1 MASDD
6 AKQSREG
13 LTVLGKKV
21 SDHIAK
27 FLADQEIRHIFGIV
41 GAGNAQIFD
50 AITRLGYTEI
60 VCVHHEQAAVMAATA
75 YYRMTGKVSVALLT
89 TGAGSANG
97 VTGVVS
103 AWMDSMPVLV
113 ISGNEN
119 SRFTTEENPL
129 RIWGVQGYD
138 STKMV
143 EKVTK
148 WTDRIMQPEKVL
160 NVITRAYSI
169 ASTSRQGPV
178 WIDIPMNVQAALVD
192 DATLLPVAES
202 HAPESKSLTNE
213 DARRILQCQ
222 AGVAAVQKILSASS
236 RPVLW
241 LGHGIRLAG
250 AEHRTKELVE
260 KLGVPALVS
269 WQACDILD
277 SNHPLCFGRAGVYG
291 QRAANFVLQNCD
303 ALICIGTRL
312 AIPQIGYDM
321 EEFARAAQ
329 IAAVDIDSHELL
341 KLGDRIQVPILSDA
355 GKFMEHLLSVVKGT
369 YGRPE
374 WINQCE
380 SYRRQYPVVGPEHA
394 DMQDESGTH
403 FINSYRFMQALEQYF
418 HDDQI
423 VVTDMGTAL
432 LSGHQVLKFKTGQR
446 MLTSTGLGEM
456 GFGLPGAIGAAIGG
470 KREVL
475 CLNCDGGMM
484 LNLQELQTIAH
495 HQLPIKIIIFNNDG
509 YLMIKHTQK
518 ALFSGRYSGSDR
530 KSGVTCPDFSKV
542 AYAFGIPSFQIRTW
556 DDVKKIIPQV
566 QSIHGPVICE
576 VFICP
581 EQPFVPKLSLVQQK
595 DGTLISPPL
604 EDLSPLLTREEMK
617 KNMIIGL
624 HPKSNN
630 LEIGTLD

>member
-1 MASDD
+1 MT
-6 AKQSREG
+6 E
-13 LTVLGKKV
+13 KKV
-21 SDHIAK
+21 SDYIAE
-27 FLADQEIRHIFGIV
+27 FLESQGIRHVFGIV

-50 AITRLGYTEI
+50 AITRLGFTEI
-60 VCVHHEQAAVMAATA
+60 VCVHHEQAAVMAATT
-75 YYRMTGKVSVALLT
+75 YYRMTGKVTVALLT
-89 TGAGSANG
+89 TGAGSTNG

-103 AWMDSMPVLV
+103 AWMDSMPVIV

-148 WTDRIMQPEKVL
+148 LAERLMRPESVL
-160 NVITRAYSI
+160 NVISRAYRI
-169 ASTSRQGPV
+169 ARAPRTGPV
-178 WIDIPMNVQAALVD
+178 WIDVPMNIQAALVD
-192 DATLLPVAES
+192 AEKLDRTEFVGAEVQINQDTES
-202 HAPESKSLTNE
+202 SRVIDVHAGLS
-213 DARRILQCQ
+213 
-222 AGVAAVQKILSASS
+222 AVKKILSAAE

-241 LGHGIRLAG
+241 LGNGIRLAG
-250 AEHRTKELVE
+250 AEHHVLKLVE
-260 KLGVPALVS
+260 SLGIPTLVS

-277 SNHPLCFGRAGVYG
+277 SSHPLCFGRAGVYG

-312 AIPQIGYDM
+312 AIPQVGYDLT
-321 EEFARAAQ
+321 EFARAAR
-329 IAAVDIDSHELL
+329 IAMVDVDMGELL
-341 KLGDRIQVPILSDA
+341 KLGDRVEAPILSDA
-355 GKFMEHLLSVVKGT
+355 GRFIELLLSDTQTV
-369 YGRPE
+369 YDFPA
-374 WINQCE
+374 WIDQCE
-380 SYRRQYPVVGPEHA
+380 GYRQHYPVVGPEHA
-394 DMQDESGTH
+394 DMRDESGTS
-403 FINSYRFMQALEQYF
+403 FINSYRFMQSLERYF

-432 LSGHQVLKFKTGQR
+432 LSGHQVLKFKAGQR

-456 GFGLPGAIGAAIGG
+456 GFGLPGAIGAAIGAN
-470 KREVL
+470 REVL

-495 HQLPIKIIIFNNDG
+495 HKLPIKIIIFNNDG

-542 AYAFGIPSFQIRTW
+542 AYAFDIPSFQIRTW
-556 DDVKKIIPQV
+556 GDVDAIIPQV
-566 QSIHGPVICE
+566 QAIDGPVICE
-576 VFICP
+576 VFTHP

-595 DGTLISPPL
+595 DGSIISPPL
-604 EDLSPLLTREEMK
+604 EDLSPLLTRDEMR
-617 KNMIIGL
+617 KNMLIGL
-624 HPKSNN
+624 HQKSCS
-630 LEIGTLD
+630 L